1 MGLQLRKQ
9 CTAVNQ
15 GVDGFEILAQ
25 VVELALDA
33 SLNFAATWSLVPANP
48 HGSDHTQDHCLN
60 DGDTV

>member
-15 GVDGFEILAQ
+15 GVDGFEILVQ

-33 SLNFAATWSLVPANP
+33 SLNFAAMWSLVPANP
-48 HGSDHTQDHCLN
+48 HGIDQMQDHCLN